1 MSRQQVKL
9 KIQGP
14 EFFPSDNFKMKFFR
28 SATYSRILKKIGLD
42 LNEAA
47 KMSMAD
53 IKPKVYGLKDED
65 MDAQFEFIEQQQQF
79 W

>member
-1 MSRQQVKL
+1 MPVL
-9 KIQGP
+9 KHIKPTGNYYR
-14 EFFPSDNFKMKFFR
+14 EKFLLKHF

-42 LNEAA
+42 LNDAA
-47 KMSMAD
+47 KMSMSE

-65 MDAQFEFIEQQQQF
+65 TDAQFEFIEQQQQF